1 MGEADTSHFDYR
13 SRGTMNDDGAVQ
25 PPGFLADPTRF
36 LFFTGKGGVG
46 KTSVACAAALAHVDN
61 GKSALL
67 VGTDPA
73 SNLDEILDV
82 PLGNLPVAV
91 SGAERLQVLNIDPI
105 ATAESYRLRV
115 MAQMGLDASAQE
127 LDTVREHYTHVLL
140 VSLAETT
147 PVSQASALQED
158 LRRAHIEPYAWV
170 INKSLLAAGTR
181 DWLLRQRLLGEQK
194 QIDRVR
200 EAMAK
205 KVYFVPW
212 QASPPIGLSALQE
225 LAHHRS

>member
-1 MGEADTSHFDYR
+1 
-13 SRGTMNDDGAVQ
+13 MNDDAAVH
-25 PPGFLADPTRF
+25 PPGSLADPTRF

-46 KTSVACAAALAHVDN
+46 KTSVACAAALAHVDT

-67 VGTDPA
+67 VSTDPA

-91 SGAERLQVLNIDPI
+91 SGAERLQVLNIDPT
-105 ATAESYRLRV
+105 AAAESYRLRV
-115 MAQMGLDASAQE
+115 QMGLDASAQE

-140 VSLAETT
+140 VTLAETT

-158 LRRAHIEPYAWV
+158 LRRAHIGPYAWV

-181 DWLLRQRLLGEQK
+181 DWLLRQRFLGEQNK
-194 QIDRVR
+194 SIGYARR
-200 EAMAK
+200 
-205 KVYFVPW
+205 W
-212 QASPPIGLSALQE
+212 QRKFSSCRGR
-225 LAHHRS
+225 LAHRLACRLSRN

>member
-1 MGEADTSHFDYR
+1 MGEAETSHFDYR
-13 SRGTMNDDGAVQ
+13 SRGTMNDDAAVH

-46 KTSVACAAALAHVDN
+46 KTSVACAAALANVDT

-91 SGAERLQVLNIDPI
+91 SGAVAPAGAQ
-105 ATAESYRLRV
+105 YRPHRSRRILSLRV
-115 MAQMGLDASAQE
+115 MAQMGLDVSAQE

-140 VSLAETT
+140 VTLAETT

-194 QIDRVR
+194 QIDRLR
-200 EAMAK
+200 EAIAM
-205 KVYFVPW
+205 KVFFVPW
-212 QASPPIGLSALQE
+212 QASPPIGLSAPQE
-225 LAHHRS
+225 LAHHRF

>member
-1 MGEADTSHFDYR
+1 MSITANRRCS
-13 SRGTMNDDGAVQ
+13 SA
-25 PPGFLADPTRF
+25 PTRHP
-36 LFFTGKGGVG
+36 T
-46 KTSVACAAALAHVDN
+46 
-61 GKSALL
+61 
-67 VGTDPA
+67 

-91 SGAERLQVLNIDPI
+91 SGAERLQVLNIDPT
-105 ATAESYRLRV
+105 AAAESYRLRV

-127 LDTVREHYTHVLL
+127 RDTVREHYTPVLL
-140 VSLAETT
+140 VTLAETT

-205 KVYFVPW
+205 KVFFVPW
-212 QASPPIGLSALQE
+212 ASPPIGLSALQE